1 MNEETLMQV
10 QAYLDNELTP
20 ADARKVAEVIST
32 DPEARAIYQE
42 LKDTREI
49 LTTTGE
55 APLQLQDTREFYWSQ
70 IQRRIAA
77 AEPRPATASINSW
90 WLRLVAPL
98 AGAAALFAVLL
109 SLSDRSQ
116 PITTEMASSTPAT
129 VGPQMSFHHVESQPE
144 YSTITFRS
152 ESEGIT
158 VVWVDTQQ

>member
-77 AEPRPATASINSW
+77 AEPRPATAPIGSW

-98 AGAAALFAVLL
+98 GLL
-109 SLSDRSQ
+109 VRRLVGRPTGGVRSTWYRRTPMVRLSC
-116 PITTEMASSTPAT
+116 PPA
-129 VGPQMSFHHVESQPE
+129 
-144 YSTITFRS
+144 
-152 ESEGIT
+152 
-158 VVWVDTQQ
+158 